1 MAINFDSI
9 ISNTKGAANIAKIKV
24 TLGLKVNELSKLYA
38 EVGKLFYEV
47 TRNNNAQD
55 NDSLK
60 EDKLSLDIDNM
71 NSFVS
76 DLMENE
82 ELRGYLEKI
91 TDLKKEI
98 EELESQVLVEK
109 GNMRPIDT
117 SSEQTNQDN
126 TQANYYQNDV
136 NSSESVTKCPKC
148 GNEIKE
154 GASFC
159 PKCGTKV
166 ARNQENFQQNNY
178 KSQNYGQKPHI
189 DKKSLF
195 TKQSVGL
202 IVGIL
207 LMAYG
212 AMDVSFGELI
222 GLVIAGVGAVIM
234 FYTKS

>member
-76 DLMENE
+76 DLMANE
-82 ELRGYLEKI
+82 ESRGYLE
-91 TDLKKEI
+91 KEI

-109 GNMRPIDT
+109 GNMKPIDT

-148 GNEIKE
+148 GAVQGIDNE
-154 GASFC
+154 FC
-159 PKCGTKV
+159 VYCGTKI
-166 ARNQENFQQNNY
+166 N
-178 KSQNYGQKPHI
+178 K
-189 DKKSLF
+189 
-195 TKQSVGL
+195 
-202 IVGIL
+202 
-207 LMAYG
+207 
-212 AMDVSFGELI
+212 
-222 GLVIAGVGAVIM
+222 
-234 FYTKS
+234 

>member
-1 MAINFDSI
+1 MF
-9 ISNTKGAANIAKIKV
+9 
-24 TLGLKVNELSKLYA
+24 
-38 EVGKLFYEV
+38 
-47 TRNNNAQD
+47 
-55 NDSLK
+55 
-60 EDKLSLDIDNM
+60 
-71 NSFVS
+71 
-76 DLMENE
+76 
-82 ELRGYLEKI
+82 
-91 TDLKKEI
+91 
-98 EELESQVLVEK
+98 
-109 GNMRPIDT
+109 
-117 SSEQTNQDN
+117 
-126 TQANYYQNDV
+126 
-136 NSSESVTKCPKC
+136 CPKC

-154 GASFC
+154 GVSFC

-166 ARNQENFQQNNY
+166 ASNQENFQQNNY

-189 DKKSLF
+189 NKKSLF

>member
-76 DLMENE
+76 DLMANE

-91 TDLKKEI
+91 TDLKKEG
-98 EELESQVLVEK
+98 LTSNLV
-109 GNMRPIDT
+109 T
-117 SSEQTNQDN
+117 
-126 TQANYYQNDV
+126 
-136 NSSESVTKCPKC
+136 
-148 GNEIKE
+148 
-154 GASFC
+154 
-159 PKCGTKV
+159 
-166 ARNQENFQQNNY
+166 
-178 KSQNYGQKPHI
+178 
-189 DKKSLF
+189 
-195 TKQSVGL
+195 
-202 IVGIL
+202 L
-207 LMAYG
+207 L
-212 AMDVSFGELI
+212 
-222 GLVIAGVGAVIM
+222 
-234 FYTKS
+234 

>member
-1 MAINFDSI
+1 MVQNMAINFDSI

-47 TRNNNAQD
+47 TRNHNTQD

-60 EDKLSLDIDNM
+60 EDKLSLDIDNT

-76 DLMENE
+76 DLMANE

-109 GNMRPIDT
+109 GNMKPIDT
-117 SSEQTNQDN
+117 SSEQTNQEN

-136 NSSESVTKCPKC
+136 HSSESVTKCPKC
-148 GNEIKE
+148 GAVQGIDNE
-154 GASFC
+154 FC
-159 PKCGTKV
+159 VYCGTKI
-166 ARNQENFQQNNY
+166 N
-178 KSQNYGQKPHI
+178 K
-189 DKKSLF
+189 
-195 TKQSVGL
+195 
-202 IVGIL
+202 
-207 LMAYG
+207 
-212 AMDVSFGELI
+212 
-222 GLVIAGVGAVIM
+222 
-234 FYTKS
+234 